1 MASEPP
7 VNGLSVTLRQ
17 AQPIPLDVSFSC
29 PAGEVVALFG
39 PSGSGKTTILR
50 AIAGLYRP
58 ATGRVTCGESV
69 WLDTA
74 RDEALPPHRR
84 AVGLVFQEY
93 ALFPHLTVLGNVVAA
108 TGHRA
113 RSERESRARELLDLV
128 HLAPYATRRPTELS
142 GGQRQRVALARA
154 LARDPAVL
162 LLDEPFAAVD
172 REVRVALYRELE
184 SVRVSLRVPIILVT
198 HDFDEVARLADRLCI
213 LERGAMTAQGRVT
226 ELTSRVDI
234 PQLATYYEPGSVL
247 DVRVEAHEP
256 GRQLTRLSF
265 PGGAL
270 WSPTMAARSGT
281 VVRIRIPA
289 REVSIALAVPEQISL
304 HNALPAQVAGIA
316 AASDPAL
323 VLVTLQLGPTVLLAQ
338 VTHDAV
344 SRLQLAPGRNVF
356 ALVKSVSVLRPGR
369 ATGAVS

>member
-1 MASEPP
+1 MASEQP
-7 VNGLSVTLRQ
+7 VNGLSVTLCQ
-17 AQPIPLDVSFSC
+17 QQPIPLDVAFSC
-29 PAGEVVALFG
+29 PPGEVVALFG

-58 ATGRVTCGESV
+58 ASGRVTCGETV

-74 RDEALPPHRR
+74 RAVSLPPHRR
-84 AVGLVFQEY
+84 AAGLVFQEY

-113 RSERESRARELLDLV
+113 RGEREPRARELLDLV
-128 HLAPYATRRPTELS
+128 HLAPYVTRRPAELS

-184 SVRVSLRVPIILVT
+184 SVRASLRIPIVLVT
-198 HDFDEVARLADRLCI
+198 HDFDEVARLADRLVV
-213 LERGAMTAQGRVT
+213 LERGAIAARGRVT

-256 GRQLTRLSF
+256 GRRLTRLSF

-270 WSPTMAARSGT
+270 WSPTMAAPVGA

-304 HNALPAQVAGIA
+304 HNALPASVAGIA

-323 VLVTLQLGPTVLLAQ
+323 ALVTLQLGPTVLLAQ

-344 SRLQLAPGRNVF
+344 ARLQLVPGRGVY

-369 ATGAVS
+369 STGAVS

>member
-7 VNGLSVTLRQ
+7 VNGLSVTLSQ
-17 AQPIPLDVSFSC
+17 AQPIPLDVAFSC

-58 ATGRVTCGESV
+58 ASGRVTCGETV

-74 RDEALPPHRR
+74 RDEDLPPYRR
-84 AVGLVFQEY
+84 AAGLVFQEY
-93 ALFPHLTVLGNVVAA
+93 ALFPHLSVLGNVIAA

-113 RSERESRARELLDLV
+113 RRERESRARELLELV
-128 HLAPYATRRPTELS
+128 HLGPYAARLPAELS

-184 SVRVSLRVPIILVT
+184 SVRGTLRVPIVLVT
-198 HDFDEVARLADRLCI
+198 HDFDEVARLADRLVV
-213 LERGAMTAQGRVT
+213 LERGAIAAQGRVT

-234 PQLATYYEPGSVL
+234 PLLATYYEPGSVI

-256 GRQLTRLSF
+256 GRQMTRLSF
-265 PGGAL
+265 PGGTL
-270 WSPTMAARSGT
+270 WSPLMAAPTGT
-281 VVRIRIPA
+281 FVRIRIPA

-304 HNALPAQVAGIA
+304 HNTLPAQVAGIA
-316 AASDPAL
+316 ATSDPAL
-323 VLVTLQLGPTVLLAQ
+323 ALVTLQLGSTVLLAQ

-344 SRLQLAPGRNVF
+344 SRLRLAPGRSVY
-356 ALVKSVSVLRPGR
+356 ALVKSVSLLRPGR
-369 ATGAVS
+369 PTGAVS